1 MYWEDICKK
10 FTFIYI
16 FAEAECLAP
25 KSSVN
30 GTTVLSMTGSSLQL
44 EAALQFP
51 LQEAAERQ
59 WPCEADA
66 RGMLG

>member
-1 MYWEDICKK
+1 MMAGFFVLVKLMCKEK

-59 WPCEADA
+59 
-66 RGMLG
+66 

>member
-1 MYWEDICKK
+1 MYWENVRKK

-16 FAEAECLAP
+16 FAEAKCPAP

-44 EAALQFP
+44 EAALHFP

-66 RGMLG
+66 LGMLG